1 MSLKSNSTTDK
12 QNREDGKRD
21 FFNELVE
28 KTYKLLIYLLHNL
41 LDFILQ
47 QLRVPLY
54 ERHAGLEGGGG
65 HGGGGG
71 EAGGRG
77 GGARGGEDDHVGD
90 QDDAAGGEHGHD
102 DGEDGVQLLRLL
114 VIVVVPLGGAVSNIL
129 STEMLPVLRQL
140 V

>member
-1 MSLKSNSTTDK
+1 MKTGKKKSST
-12 QNREDGKRD
+12 
-21 FFNELVE
+21 VE
-28 KTYKLLIYLLHNL
+28 KTYEPLIYLLHNL

-71 EAGGRG
+71 CGEAGGRG

-90 QDDAAGGEHGHD
+90 QDDAAGGEHRHN
-102 DGEDGVQLLRLL
+102 DGEDGVQLLGLL
-114 VIVVVPLGGAVSNIL
+114 VIVVVPLGGALSYIL
-129 STEMLPVLRQL
+129 STEMLFVYS
-140 V
+140 VV